1 MLSEKPWKLDRV
13 VLVLLGMFVCACAI
27 SLVGGLVQH
36 FIGQAKPDENSL
48 LYLVFVT
55 MSLQGSILLATA
67 FFLWARRISWG
78 EAFGFSKPQH
88 DPSSPAGG
96 VLAAVLFFPIGDLLQ
111 AASIELIAK
120 FHIKTPTQQA
130 VTTLQDA
137 SSLASRIYL
146 IIFYVSI
153 GPVGE
158 ELLFRGILYPCIKQ
172 AGFPRIALWG
182 TALAFAAIHVNLPI
196 FLPLLVLGLVSVW
209 LYEKTNN
216 LLASITLHASFN
228 AIELLIMYFGD
239 YLVQTFTRWFRH
251 H

>member
-13 VLVLLGMFVCACAI
+13 VLVLLGIFVCCCAV
-27 SLVGGLVQH
+27 SLVGGVVQH
-36 FIGQAKPDENSL
+36 FIGKGKPDENSL
-48 LYLVFVT
+48 LYLVEAT
-55 MSLQGSILLATA
+55 MSLQGSIVLATA

-78 EAFGFSKPQH
+78 EAFGFCSHNTAQ
-88 DPSSPAGG
+88 ALLLG
-96 VLAAVLFFPIGDLLQ
+96 VLAAVIFFPIGDLLQ
-111 AASIELIAK
+111 AASIELVAK

-146 IIFYVSI
+146 IVFYISI

-182 TALAFAAIHVNLPI
+182 TSLAFAAIHVNLPI

-239 YLVQTFTRWFRH
+239 YLVQTFTRWFH
-251 H
+251 HH

>member
-13 VLVLLGMFVCACAI
+13 VLVLLGIFVCCCAL
-27 SLVGGLVQH
+27 SLVGGLAQH
-36 FIGQAKPDENSL
+36 FIGKAKPDENSL

-67 FFLWARRISWG
+67 LFLRVQRISWG
-78 EAFGFSKPQH
+78 EAFGFSSRNMGQ
-88 DPSSPAGG
+88 AILLG
-96 VLAAVLFFPIGDLLQ
+96 VLAAIIFFPIGDLLQ

-137 SSLASRIYL
+137 TALASRIYL

-158 ELLFRGILYPCIKQ
+158 EILFRGILYPCIKQ
-172 AGFPRIALWG
+172 AGYPRIALWG
-182 TALAFAAIHVNLPI
+182 TSLAFAAIHVNLPI
-196 FLPLLVLGLVSVW
+196 FIPLLVLGMVSVW

-216 LLASITLHASFN
+216 LLASITLHGAFN
-228 AIELLIMYFGD
+228 AIELIIMYFGD
-239 YLVQTFTRWFRH
+239 YLVQTFTRWFH
-251 H
+251 HH

>member
-13 VLVLLGMFVCACAI
+13 VLVLLGIFVCCSAV
-27 SLVGGLVQH
+27 SLMGGVVQH
-36 FIGQAKPDENSL
+36 FIGTGKPDENSL
-48 LYLVFVT
+48 LYLVYAT
-55 MSLQGSILLATA
+55 MSLQGSIVLATA

-78 EAFGFSKPQH
+78 EAFGFSNHNTVPVLLL
-88 DPSSPAGG
+88 G

-137 SSLASRIYL
+137 TSLASRIYL

-182 TALAFAAIHVNLPI
+182 TSLAFAAIHVNLPI
-196 FLPLLVLGLVSVW
+196 FVPLLVLGLVSVW

-216 LLASITLHASFN
+216 LLASISLHASFN

-239 YLVQTFTRWFRH
+239 YLVQTFTRWFH
-251 H
+251 HH